1 MNDKDL
7 ERGLRSQYGPREEGY
22 VPTQLPMS
30 LGAEPAGGSG
40 PSWILRTAVFVPVAV
55 AGALAV
61 GVVSGILAG
70 PGPNGFGS
78 SGSAS
83 PSPSSTPV
91 ASAGIGTCGPGD
103 VVLLAEPW
111 GAAAGS
117 RGTVVTV
124 TPADGHDAC
133 TTTTAVSGQVTD
145 ANGSVL
151 VRGEQAGS
159 GGSII
164 IDPDAAFTVGVAWSN
179 WCGDEPAAP
188 VALWLRLEGWPEA
201 VAVKMAAGGGDP
213 VPPCLGDQQPST
225 LSLTELQPSE

>member
-7 ERGLRSQYGPREEGY
+7 ERQLRSQHGPREEGY
-22 VPTQLPMS
+22 VPSQLPMT
-30 LGAEPAGGSG
+30 LDAGRGGSRT
-40 PSWILRTAVFVPVAV
+40 PWLLRAAIFVPAAV

-61 GVVSGILAG
+61 GVVSGILSG
-70 PGPNGFGS
+70 PGSHGFG
-78 SGSAS
+78 GTTSAS
-83 PSPSSTPV
+83 PLPSSAPV
-91 ASAGIGTCGPGD
+91 ASTGIGTCGPGD
-103 VVLLAEPW
+103 VALLAEPW

-117 RGTVVTV
+117 RGTSVTV

-159 GGSII
+159 GGSIVL
-164 IDPDAAFTVGVAWSN
+164 DPDAVFTVGVAWSN

-201 VAVKMAAGGGDP
+201 VAVKVAAGGGDP
-213 VPPCLGDQQPST
+213 VPPCLGEQQPST
-225 LSLTELQPSE
+225 LSLTELQPQE